1 MLSGEEFHQWCDRLS
16 LSPEAQ
22 AVITTIRAAGP
33 TRRVGGG
40 RENVSGRYPSRKM
53 GMTIQFESHRVELAF
68 VYEMEHDPDVLEY
81 YDQAPSILLDY
92 QSANERRLAVMHTPD
107 YFVIHRGLAGW
118 QECKHER
125 ELEKLA
131 QKSPNRY
138 RRDRTQSWQCP
149 PGDAHAARFGLYYRV
164 RSSAEIDWTLQRN
177 IQYLEDYWRFDAGG
191 VPLEIREIVE
201 GEVSAAPGLRLSDLF
216 RNTQSI
222 ASRDDVHRL
231 IAAGDIY
238 VNLRAAAIMEPDKA
252 RVFPNREA
260 ALACRHIEDHLGRG
274 ERPRFV
280 QLTPGASFMLDG
292 KISTI
297 VNSGAETVYLRGED
311 CVAAEVPLEIFEAL
325 VKDSRVA
332 AMEPILP
339 VAAKTSSALSAAS
352 EDDLKVANQRFEVVR
367 RHLNGEPASN
377 GLSVPER
384 TLRLWAARYREAKA
398 QHGSGYLGLIPQT
411 SRRGNRGSKLPADCR
426 TLLNQFIE
434 QDYETLKQ
442 KSKFVAWAAL
452 LNVCEEKG
460 IAAPSY
466 VTFCLATRQRP
477 VFESVLKRKGRRAAY
492 KHEPFYWELE
502 PTTPRHGD
510 RPLEIGH
517 IDHTE
522 LDVELVCSHTGRV
535 LGRPWMTLLT
545 DAFSR
550 RCLALC
556 LAFDPPSYRSCMM
569 ILRECV
575 RRNARLPQ
583 IMVIDG
589 GPEFQSTYFEALL
602 ARYECIKKTR
612 PPAKARFGSCC
623 ERLFGTTNTRFI
635 HNLQGNTQ
643 ITRNV
648 RQVTK
653 SVDPRGLATWTLAEL
668 HTRLS
673 EYLFEV
679 YDTIDHP
686 ALGQSP
692 REAFRMGF
700 EATGTRTERMIAYDQ
715 EFLMATLPATPRGTA
730 KVMPGRGVKIN
741 HIYYWSASFQVPAVE
756 AQQVP
761 IRYDPFDAGTAYA
774 FVEQR
779 WVRCHSEYYTV
790 LHGRSEKELMIASSE
805 LRRRQERHSQG
816 LVITAKKLAGF
827 LQSVENDELLMAQ
840 RMRDQEAQA
849 TRNSL
854 SVVPS
859 TPPSSGSRESEPVK
873 GDTIA
878 AITERVDSG
887 EVYGEF

>member
-1 MLSGEEFHQWCDRLS
+1 MLSSEEFLQWCGRLS
-16 LSPEAQ
+16 LSQEARQ
-22 AVITTIRAAGP
+22 AVESVRSAGP

-40 RENVSGRYPSRKM
+40 RDNVSGRYPSRKM
-53 GMTIQFESHRVELAF
+53 GVTIQFESHRVELAF
-68 VYEMEHDPDVLEY
+68 IYEMEHDPDVLEY

-92 QSANERRLAVMHTPD
+92 ESANERRLAVMHTPD
-107 YFVIHRGLAGW
+107 YFVIHKGSAGW

-131 QKSPNRY
+131 LKSPNRY
-138 RRDRTQSWQCP
+138 RRLEDGRWRCP
-149 PGDAHAARFGLYYRV
+149 PGEAHATRFGLYYRL

-177 IQYLEDYWRFDAGG
+177 IQYLDDYWRFDAVG
-191 VPLEIREIVE
+191 VAAETREIIE
-201 GEVSAAPGLRLSDLF
+201 AEVSAAPGLRLSDLF
-216 RNTQSI
+216 RNTQGI

-238 VNLRAAAIMEPDKA
+238 VDLRATGIMEPDKA

-260 ALACRHIEDHLGRG
+260 ALASRHIEGQQCSAQG
-274 ERPRFV
+274 TRFV
-280 QLTPGASFMLDG
+280 LLAAGSSITGDG
-292 KISTI
+292 RTSTI
-297 VNSGAETVYLRGED
+297 VNSGGKTVTLRGED
-311 CVAAEVPLEIFEAL
+311 DAVSEIPFETFDAL
-325 VKDSRVA
+325 VKDGRVA
-332 AMEPILP
+332 PIEPLFL
-339 VAAKTSSALSAAS
+339 AGTRSSNALGAAS
-352 EDDLKVANQRFEVVR
+352 ENDLRVANQRFEIVR
-367 RHLNGEPASN
+367 RHLNGEPPLD
-377 GLSVPER
+377 GPPVPER
-384 TLRLWAARYREAKA
+384 TMRLWAARFREAKA

-411 SRRGNRGSKLPADCR
+411 SQRGNRRNKLPEESR

-434 QDYETLKQ
+434 QDYETFKQ

-452 LNVCEEKG
+452 LNACGEKA
-460 IAAPSY
+460 IVAPSY
-466 VTFCLATRQRP
+466 VTFCLATRRRP
-477 VFESVLKRKGRRAAY
+477 VFESTLKRKGRRAAY
-492 KHEPFYWELE
+492 THEPFYWELD

-522 LDVELVCSHTGRV
+522 LDVELVCSQTGRV

-550 RCLALC
+550 RCLAMC
-556 LAFDPPSYRSCMM
+556 FAFDPPSYRSCMM

-575 RRNARLPQ
+575 RRNGRLPQ
-583 IMVIDG
+583 ILVIDG
-589 GPEFQSTYFEALL
+589 GAEFQSTYFETLL

-653 SVDPRGLATWTLAEL
+653 SVDPRELAAWTLAEL
-668 HTRLS
+668 HARLS

-679 YDTIDHP
+679 YDTIEHP
-686 ALGQSP
+686 ALGRSP
-692 REAFRMGF
+692 REAFQAGL
-700 EATGTRTERMIAYDQ
+700 EESGLRTERMIPYDQ
-715 EFLMATLPATPRGTA
+715 EFLMATLPATPKGTA
-730 KVMPGRGVKIN
+730 KVTPGRGVKIN
-741 HIYYWSASFQVPAVE
+741 HIYYWSGSFQSPAVE
-756 AQQVP
+756 NQQVS

-774 FVEQR
+774 FVERR

-790 LHGRSEKELMIASSE
+790 LHGHSEKEIMVASNE
-805 LRRRQERHSQG
+805 LRRRQQSHSQG

-827 LQSVENDELLMAQ
+827 LQSVEADEVLMAQ
-840 RMRDQEAQA
+840 RLRDQEAQA
-849 TRNSL
+849 ARNSL
-854 SVVPS
+854 SVAPL
-859 TPPSSGSRESEPVK
+859 PPPYPGRREGEPVEANA
-873 GDTIA
+873 IA
-878 AITERVDSG
+878 VIAESADSG